1 MSAPL
6 IAGLC
11 LLVFLISITFAVK
24 YLIKKDERDI
34 RDTRRVILYNRR
46 TRFIKEMFEKDYVE
60 DSTWRKVVSSHI
72 SMYDVFLRYLQDK
85 GIMSKEKRP
94 KYLGRASSG
103 SFWLKS
109 EFKKFI
115 NESS

>member
-1 MSAPL
+1 MSGAI

-11 LLVFLISITFAVK
+11 LLVFLIGIALVVK
-24 YLIKKDERDI
+24 YLVKKDEEDI

-46 TRFIKEMFEKDYVE
+46 TRFIKEMFEKDWVE
-60 DSTWRKVVSSHI
+60 DSTWKKVVSSHV
-72 SMYDVFLRYLQDK
+72 SVYDVFLRYLQSK

-109 EFKKFI
+109 EFKKFLH
-115 NESS
+115 ESS